1 MAGTADERDD
11 ETVPPHLRVTDEI
24 PVTAR
29 PVPAT
34 DVQLHPVVPP
44 PEPPPRPY
52 AAPVTV
58 EESIPFPPTA
68 PRRPADPARARGSR
82 VLGLSIVVIGAVF
95 LGTALL
101 LVSGVFAGGP
111 GPSTGP
117 CGHRSCVATP
127 SVHVAAPGPQIA
139 YRTVERDAGYFEG
152 TVTIANPTD
161 RPMRSWTLSFR
172 YPGADIHNTWNAD
185 LARSGT
191 EIFLTGTA
199 TSPPIAPGATLQV
212 RFGGSGSPSMPTACR
227 LNGTP
232 CAFVAG

>member
-11 ETVPPHLRVTDEI
+11 DNVLPHLRVTDEI

-29 PVPAT
+29 PVPVT

-44 PEPPPRPY
+44 PEPPRPY
-52 AAPVTV
+52 AEPVTV
-58 EESIPFPPTA
+58 EESIPFPPTV
-68 PRRPADPARARGSR
+68 PRRPAYPARARGRR
-82 VLGLSIVVIGAVF
+82 VLGVSIVVIGAVL
-95 LGTALL
+95 LGAALL
-101 LVSGVFAGGP
+101 LVSGVFVGGP
-111 GPSTGP
+111 KPPTGP
-117 CGHRSCVATP
+117 CGHRPCVATP
-127 SVHVAAPGPQIA
+127 SAHAAAPGPRIP

-152 TVTIANPTD
+152 TVTIRNPTD

-172 YPGADIHNTWNAD
+172 YPGADIRNTWDAT

-191 EIFLTGTA
+191 EISLTGTA
-199 TSPPIAPGATLQV
+199 TSPPIAAGATLQV
-212 RFGGSGSPSMPTACR
+212 RFGGSGSPSMPTDCR

>member
-1 MAGTADERDD
+1 MAATADERDD
-11 ETVPPHLRVTDEI
+11 NVLPHLRATDEI
-24 PVTAR
+24 PMTAR

-34 DVQLHPVVPP
+34 DVQVHPVV
-44 PEPPPRPY
+44 PPPRPY

-58 EESIPFPPTA
+58 EESIPYPPTA
-68 PRRPADPARARGSR
+68 PRGPTDPARARGWR
-82 VLGLSIVVIGAVF
+82 VLGVSIVVIGALL
-95 LGTALL
+95 LGSALL

-111 GPSTGP
+111 ERHP
-117 CGHRSCVATP
+117 CGHRPCVVSP
-127 SVHVAAPGPQIA
+127 SVQVAAPGPRIA

-152 TVTIANPTD
+152 TVTIVNPTD

-172 YPGADIHNTWNAD
+172 YPGADIHNTWDAA
-185 LARSGT
+185 LSRSGT
-191 EIFLTGTA
+191 EIFLAGTA

-212 RFGGSGSPSMPTACR
+212 RFGGSGSPSMPADCR